1 MNGKSHCLVANLALA
16 FLRQN
21 ERHILY
27 PRWGGIE
34 AGATLSD
41 HFKIMW
47 EIESLTSK
55 QKQLVHRCYVDSDN
69 PINHGCITRALNYAE
84 GSIGFIDSYEE
95 GDGEDDF
102 LENLGMFLGVTCHH
116 VADLCTPVHVG
127 HKIDYSRLGFA
138 SLSKLHNKVE
148 RDIER
153 LYKKVLIVRP
163 KPKNINLS
171 TKYFWNIATQTYEF
185 AFSKL
190 EGAYKDK
197 NEEKVSEIVGYV
209 FSAAVQHTVDIW
221 HTVLTKTGMT
231 KKKWSMQPLL

>member
-1 MNGKSHCLVANLALA
+1 MNGKSHCLIANLALA
-16 FLRQN
+16 FLSHE

-47 EIESLTSK
+47 EIENLTSK
-55 QKQLVHRCYVDSDN
+55 QKQLVHRCYIDSDN
-69 PINHGCITRALNYAE
+69 PVNHGCVTRALNHAE
-84 GSIGFIDSYEE
+84 GSIGFIETYEH

-127 HKIDYSRLGFA
+127 HKIDYKKLGFA
-138 SLSKLHNKVE
+138 SLSKLHQKVE

-153 LYKKVLIVRP
+153 LHKTVSIIRP
-163 KPKNINLS
+163 KPQIVRFS
-171 TKYFWNIATQTYEF
+171 SEYFWNIASQSYKNTF
-185 AFSKL
+185 CRL
-190 EGAYKDK
+190 EDAYIDKD
-197 NEEKVSEIVGYV
+197 EEKISELVGYV
-209 FSAAVQHTVDIW
+209 LSAAVKHTVDIW
-221 HTVLTKTGMT
+221 HTVLTKTEMT